1 MKNFTLRMVS
11 IGLLTILLSAMA
23 YAQTGFGPV
32 SILIDKSAQTGN
44 LPPMINNNANNRG
57 AGFNGQY
64 VFVAS
69 RQDGDHVYYWDVN
82 NPATPS
88 ELDLTGVSGGTFTL
102 SDLTV
107 AGNHVLVSNMTF
119 AGGEFKVYHWNS
131 LTAQPSVLLS
141 YPNAPA
147 RLGDAISVIGNPETN
162 ALLIASGHGTKNFYV
177 WNIVGGTI
185 PNIEPT
191 VYNFPNIAGANFGRI
206 TKVMNEDYYLAS
218 GSQFGLQLLNMQM
231 DTLASVQAGYFP
243 YWSMYPYIFY
253 HDSKRYLAYI
263 HVKDAPAEN
272 KLYVLDISQEP
283 TTLQAIQTM
292 MTVPFANRVVY
303 ELSLGSFAN
312 GNASVGLDVFP
323 DANGN
328 ILMMAYAAANGFVA
342 LQAGNASGPSFGPV
356 TTIMDKTKAGGN
368 LPALINNAGNNRG
381 ATFNGQKVF
390 VASRQDGN
398 HVYHWD
404 ISNPSANPGELD
416 LTGVAGGTFTLSDA
430 AWAGNSLFVSNM
442 AFSGGDF
449 KVYKWDN
456 LSAPPTTVLSLTNA
470 PARLG
475 DAFTVI
481 GNPAQSAKLIAS
493 GHGTKNFYTWN
504 IAGGTISNPDPVVNN
519 FPNIPGANFGR
530 LTKVMN
536 EDYYLA
542 SGSQFGLQLLDMQMD
557 TLASVQAGYFPY
569 WSLYPHIF
577 YYNGKRYLAYI
588 HVKDAPAENKLY
600 VLDIS
605 QEPTT
610 LQAIQTMMTVPFA
623 DRVVHVA
630 DLGDNANGNASTGL
644 DVLADDGGNI
654 WIMAYAAANGFIVQK
669 VGNFPVGISEN
680 KPSSLNFSMFPNPAN
695 QNLTISSDKVIDNIQ
710 ILDLAGRLHWQQQP
724 SSSEVRIS
732 TAALSPGIYMVRV
745 YANSEVSTR
754 KLLIN
759 R

>member
-1 MKNFTLRMVS
+1 MKNFTLKAFQMWS
-11 IGLLTILLSAMA
+11 LLVLMTATVF
-23 YAQTGFGPV
+23 AQTGFEPV
-32 SILIDKSAQTGN
+32 TILIDKSAETGN
-44 LPPMINNNANNRG
+44 LPPMINSNANNRG

-69 RQDGDHVYYWDVN
+69 RQDGNHVYYWNID

-88 ELDLTGVSGGTFTL
+88 ELDLTSVAGGTFTL

-107 AGNHVLVSNMTF
+107 VGNHVFVSNMTF
-119 AGGEFKVYHWNS
+119 AGGEFKVYHWNG

-141 YPNAPA
+141 YSNAPS
-147 RLGDAISVIGNPETN
+147 RLGDAISIIGNPETN
-162 ALLIASGHGTKNFYV
+162 ALLVASGHGTKNFYV
-177 WNIVGGTI
+177 WNIASGTI
-185 PNIEPT
+185 ANPEPT

-206 TKVMNEDYYLAS
+206 TKVMNEDLYLAS
-218 GSQFGLQLLNMQM
+218 GSQFGLQLLSPNM

-253 HDSKRYLAYI
+253 YNAKRYLAYI

-272 KLYVLDISQEP
+272 KLYVLDISEAP

-303 ELSLGSFAN
+303 ELSLGANAN
-312 GNASVGLDVFP
+312 GNASVGLDVFA
-323 DANGN
+323 DANNN

-342 LQAGNASGPSFGPV
+342 LRAGNASGPSFGPV
-356 TTIMDKTKAGGN
+356 TTVMDKTKAGGN
-368 LPALINNAGNNRG
+368 LPTIINNAGNNRG

-404 ISNPSANPGELD
+404 ISNPDAAPEELD
-416 LTGVAGGTFTLSDA
+416 LTGVSGGTFTLSDA

-442 AFSGGDF
+442 AFAGGEF

-456 LSAPPTTVLSLTNA
+456 LSGPPSTVLSMTNA

-475 DAFTVI
+475 DAFTVL

-504 IAGGTISNPDPVVNN
+504 ITGGNISNPEPVVNN
-519 FPNIPGANFGR
+519 FPNIAGANFGR
-530 LTKVMN
+530 ITKVMN
-536 EDYYLA
+536 EDLYLA
-542 SGSQFGLQLLDMQMD
+542 SGSQFGLQLLSPNMD

-569 WSLYPHIF
+569 WSIYPHIF

-588 HVKDAPAENKLY
+588 HIKDAPAENKLY

-605 QEPTT
+605 QAPNT
-610 LQAIQTMMTVPFA
+610 LTALQTMMDVPFA
-623 DRVVHVA
+623 DRVVHMA
-630 DLGDNANGNASTGL
+630 DLGDNANGNASAGL
-644 DVLADDGGNI
+644 DVLADAGGNL

-669 VGNFPVGISEN
+669 VGNFPVGIAEN
-680 KPSSLNFSMFPNPAN
+680 SPSLSFNMFPNPAGN
-695 QNLTISSDKVIDNIQ
+695 QITIATDKTIDKIE
-710 ILDLAGRLHWQQQP
+710 ILDMAGRLHMQLQP
-724 SSSEVRIS
+724 AATEVRLN
-732 TAALSPGIYMVRV
+732 TASLRQGVYMVRV
-745 YANSEVSTR
+745 SADGAVSTR